1 MSGGLVPQCTLTSE
15 IDPERTVIEASSTQF
30 SEIQW
35 FLSILAIEPRIASF
49 QMQTDRRKFLKGTLA
64 ASVIAGT
71 AGSIAAQSPAPTD
84 TADDVSKK
92 AGNPWPIGIFEK
104 PFEGLSFDQLADAMQ
119 QIGADGIEATIRK
132 GGHIEPNKAA
142 EQVPELVEAL
152 GKKQKRIV
160 IAATSI
166 AVADA
171 AAEDQLRILSENGI
185 THYRMAHY
193 RYEFGKPMMDQL
205 REFAAQAKDLA
216 AMSKSL
222 GIQGLYQTH
231 SGSTKKGG
239 YLGSLGMDLATALEG
254 VDPDGLGV
262 AFDTRH
268 VRKDTGSSWRT
279 ALAAL
284 KSHIRSI
291 YVKDGVWRG
300 NRSTSYADVPLD
312 TGFVTEEFFDEVRR
326 DLPAMPLSIHMEW
339 LGYRVF
345 PKDEIPDAIYACR
358 LDTRVLRK
366 WIG

>member
-1 MSGGLVPQCTLTSE
+1 
-15 IDPERTVIEASSTQF
+15 
-30 SEIQW
+30 
-35 FLSILAIEPRIASF
+35 
-49 QMQTDRRKFLKGTLA
+49 
-64 ASVIAGT
+64 
-71 AGSIAAQSPAPTD
+71 
-84 TADDVSKK
+84 
-92 AGNPWPIGIFEK
+92 
-104 PFEGLSFDQLADAMQ
+104 
-119 QIGADGIEATIRK
+119 
-132 GGHIEPNKAA
+132 
-142 EQVPELVEAL
+142 
-152 GKKQKRIV
+152 
-160 IAATSI
+160 
-166 AVADA
+166 
-171 AAEDQLRILSENGI
+171 
-185 THYRMAHY
+185 
-193 RYEFGKPMMDQL
+193 
-205 REFAAQAKDLA
+205 
-216 AMSKSL
+216 
-222 GIQGLYQTH
+222 
-231 SGSTKKGG
+231 
-239 YLGSLGMDLATALEG
+239 MDLATALEG